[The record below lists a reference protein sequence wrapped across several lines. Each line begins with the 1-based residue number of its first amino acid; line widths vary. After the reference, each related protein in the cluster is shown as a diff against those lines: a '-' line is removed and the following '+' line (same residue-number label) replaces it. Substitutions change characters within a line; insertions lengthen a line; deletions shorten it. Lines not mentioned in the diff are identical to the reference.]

1 MICVTCQGNGLLPHK
16 APWET
21 EMGTIVCM
29 DCTGSGDA
37 AGIPEFLMRE
47 RAPEVEKVLEKTYYE
62 KVVEPPKTAYRPKRR
77 GH

>member
-1 MICVTCQGNGLLPHK
+1 
-16 APWET
+16 
-21 EMGTIVCM
+21 M

-37 AGIPEFLMRE
+37 SGIPAFLMLE
-47 RAPEVEKVLEKTYYE
+47 RPAEVAKVFEKTFYD